1 MALPP
6 SPCWNSEVLLCSFAC
21 CKKYWLSL
29 LLVSGIMLLW
39 SAVLYMLLLTLGS
52 RRSDRLVLSLAIFI
66 FMMKCEFLPVSFLWE
81 DVEVQSYSRRGI
93 HRLWV
98 YISNWR
104 LGIHKCWTCDNRITF
119 VFVRWYSASNQGSN
133 KDYES
138 WQEANSIVS
147 EDNTI
152 TTYVLNKLQTNKIS
166 YYFGWRLCR
175 HSLGDW
181 PRCLVQ

>member
-1 MALPP
+1 MSQKKCRFCDKIISLP
-6 SPCWNSEVLLCSFAC
+6 
-21 CKKYWLSL
+21 
-29 LLVSGIMLLW
+29 LVSGFMLLW
-39 SAVLYMLLLTLGS
+39 LASLYIQMLTLGS

-81 DVEVQSYSRRGI
+81 DVEVQSYLRRGI

-98 YISNWR
+98 YISNWK
-104 LGIHKCWTCDNRITF
+104 LGIHKCWTCHNRITF
-119 VFVRWYSASNQGSN
+119 VFVRWYTASNQGSN

-152 TTYVLNKLQTNKIS
+152 TYVLNKLQTNKIS

-175 HSLGDW
+175 YSLGDW